1 MAINPITNDNR
12 KKVIS
17 FFKEHWGSSEM
28 VISSGMFQC
37 DALDG
42 FIFEEHNQIN
52 GLITYV
58 IKENEVEVIS
68 LDSIQEGKGI
78 GSALME
84 KVENIAKQEGFSEVN
99 LVTTNDNLN
108 ALKFY
113 QKRGYRIISIIPNA
127 VNEARKIKPSIP
139 LIGNDGIPLNDELK
153 LAKRNL

>member
-1 MAINPITNDNR
+1 MGINPITNDNR

-78 GSALME
+78 GSAVL
-84 KVENIAKQEGFSEVN
+84 VQTFFEV
-99 LVTTNDNLN
+99 
-108 ALKFY
+108 
-113 QKRGYRIISIIPNA
+113 
-127 VNEARKIKPSIP
+127 IK
-139 LIGNDGIPLNDELK
+139 K
-153 LAKRNL
+153 